1 MSQSPKKEWQVEQ
14 QIVDLS
20 KERDNAKSRRLDSQ
34 PHDRTRLKGEDLPMA
49 SDVQAAAPADVALS
63 VRDLS
68 VSLPEGMERAYAVE
82 NISFDLK
89 RGQILCIIGESGSGK
104 SVTANAIMGLL
115 PKVIRV
121 SSGAIRLN
129 GMNIVGLSPDK
140 LRSLRGRVVSMIF
153 QDPLSAL
160 NPLMTV
166 GAQIE
171 EVMAAHDVGTPKSRR
186 SRAIDLLI
194 EVGLP
199 DPQLMY
205 HQYPFRLS
213 GGQRQRVM
221 IAMAL
226 ALEPAILIAD
236 EPTTALDVTTQA
248 QILQLI
254 RDIQRRKGMSVMFIT
269 HDFGVVAEIADYVV
283 VMEKGHCVEQGS
295 AEQVLKSPSH
305 LYTRRLIAAVPH
317 LTGKDRIALQPADRT
332 SFLKVEGLAKTYR
345 SGSSFFGRQRIVAAV
360 NGVTFDLA
368 SGRTLGVVGESGSG
382 KSSLGRLLIK
392 LMDRD
397 SGSILF
403 EGRDI
408 AALSEA
414 EFRPLRPK
422 IQMIFQD
429 PFASLNPRSTVG
441 QILTV
446 GPVAHGMPYGEAAER
461 ARELLSHVGLDSGA
475 FDRYPHEF
483 SGGQRQRISIARA
496 LMFKPKL
503 LIADEAVS
511 ALDVSIQA
519 QILKLLDQ
527 IQRET
532 GVSMIFITHDLRVAS
547 QICDEI
553 AVMHRGHIVERGPPS
568 QIFLDPKSNY
578 TRELVAAIP
587 GEQPANAP
595 QHVANP

>member
-1 MSQSPKKEWQVEQ
+1 MMSYSPRGEWQNERRV
-14 QIVDLS
+14 VDLS
-20 KERDNAKSRRLDSQ
+20 EHSGGKRGRTANLQRD
-34 PHDRTRLKGEDLPMA
+34 
-49 SDVQAAAPADVALS
+49 DVQMTSARQPSEDVALA
-63 VRDLS
+63 VRDLT
-68 VSLPEGMERAYAVE
+68 VSLPAGMEREHAVE
-82 NISFDLK
+82 NVSFELK

-115 PKVIRV
+115 PKSIRV
-121 SSGAIRLN
+121 SSGAIRLE
-129 GMNIVGLSPDK
+129 GMDLVGLSPER
-140 LRSLRGRVVSMIF
+140 LRDLRGRVVSMIF

-171 EVMAAHDVGTPKSRR
+171 EVMAAHGVGTPKSRR
-186 SRAIDLLI
+186 SSAIELLT

-199 DPQLMY
+199 DPPLMY

-269 HDFGVVAEIADYVV
+269 HDFGVVAEIADSVV

-317 LTGKDRIALQPADRT
+317 LTGKDRVPAEAAVT
-332 SFLKVEGLAKTYR
+332 SSMLKVEYLVKTYR
-345 SGSSFFGRQRIVAAV
+345 SGSALFGRQRIVPAV
-360 NGVTFDLA
+360 NGVSFDL
-368 SGRTLGVVGESGSG
+368 SPGRTLGVVGESGSG

-392 LMDRD
+392 LLDSD

-403 EGRDI
+403 EGRDV
-408 AALSEA
+408 ARLSEA

-446 GPVAHGMPYGEAAER
+446 GPIAHGVPHKEACEQ
-461 ARELLSHVGLDSGA
+461 ARELLAHVGLDAGT

-483 SGGQRQRISIARA
+483 SGGQRQRIGIARA

-553 AVMHRGHIVERGPPS
+553 AVMHRGQIVEHGPPS
-568 QIFLDPKSNY
+568 QIFLNPKSAY
-578 TRELVAAIP
+578 TRELVSAIP
-587 GEQPANAP
+587 GEQQSSARAVGS
-595 QHVANP
+595 QSTLAGHSHK

>member
-1 MSQSPKKEWQVEQ
+1 MTSA
-14 QIVDLS
+14 
-20 KERDNAKSRRLDSQ
+20 RQ
-34 PHDRTRLKGEDLPMA
+34 PSA
-49 SDVQAAAPADVALS
+49 SEDVALA
-63 VRDLS
+63 VRDLT
-68 VSLPEGMERAYAVE
+68 VSLPTGMERAHAVE
-82 NISFDLK
+82 NVSFELK

-115 PKVIRV
+115 PKSIRV
-121 SSGAIRLN
+121 SSGTIRLE
-129 GMNIVGLSPDK
+129 GMDLVELSPER
-140 LRSLRGRVVSMIF
+140 LRDLRGRVVSMIF

-171 EVMAAHDVGTPKSRR
+171 EVMAAHGVGTPKSRR
-186 SRAIDLLI
+186 SSAIELLT

-199 DPQLMY
+199 DPPLMY

-269 HDFGVVAEIADYVV
+269 HDFGVVAEIADSVV

-317 LTGKDRIALQPADRT
+317 LTGKDRVPAEAAVT
-332 SFLKVEGLAKTYR
+332 SSMLKVEYLVKTYR
-345 SGSSFFGRQRIVAAV
+345 SGSALFGRQRIVPAV
-360 NGVTFDLA
+360 NGVSFDL
-368 SGRTLGVVGESGSG
+368 SPGRTLGVVGESGSG

-392 LMDRD
+392 LLDSD

-403 EGRDI
+403 EGRDV
-408 AALSEA
+408 ARLSEA

-441 QILTV
+441 RILTV
-446 GPVAHGMPYGEAAER
+446 GPIAHGVPHKEACEQ
-461 ARELLSHVGLDSGA
+461 ARELLAHVGLDAGT

-483 SGGQRQRISIARA
+483 SGGQRQRIGIARA

-553 AVMHRGHIVERGPPS
+553 AVMHRGQIVEHGPPS
-568 QIFLDPKSNY
+568 QIFLNPKSAY
-578 TRELVAAIP
+578 TRELVSAIP
-587 GEQPANAP
+587 GEQQSSARAVGNQSTLAG
-595 QHVANP
+595 HSHK

>member
-1 MSQSPKKEWQVEQ
+1 MVAS
-14 QIVDLS
+14 I
-20 KERDNAKSRRLDSQ
+20 Q
-34 PHDRTRLKGEDLPMA
+34 P
-49 SDVQAAAPADVALS
+49 VAPHDVALA
-63 VRDLS
+63 VRDLT
-68 VSLPEGMERAYAVE
+68 VNLPAGMERTHAVE
-82 NISFDLK
+82 NISFDLN

-115 PKVIRV
+115 PKMIRV
-121 SSGAIRLN
+121 SSGAIQLD
-129 GMNIVGLSPDK
+129 GMDIIGMPPDK

-166 GAQIE
+166 GSQID
-171 EVMAAHDVGTPKSRR
+171 EVMAAHGVGMPRSRR
-186 SRAIDLLI
+186 DRALELMR

-199 DPQLMY
+199 DPELMY

-213 GGQRQRVM
+213 GGQRQRVI

-226 ALEPAILIAD
+226 ALEPPILIAD

-248 QILQLI
+248 QILELI

-269 HDFGVVAEIADYVV
+269 HDFGVVAEIADNVV
-283 VMEKGHCVEQGS
+283 VMEKGHIVEQGS
-295 AEQVLKSPSH
+295 ARQVLKSPSH
-305 LYTRRLIAAVPH
+305 PYTKRLIAAVPH
-317 LTGKDRIALQPADRT
+317 LTGKDRIPLEAESNAPM
-332 SFLKVEGLAKTYR
+332 LKAEGLVKTYR
-345 SGSSFFGRQRIVAAV
+345 VGSVLSGKQRVVTAVKEVSFE
-360 NGVTFDLA
+360 LA
-368 SGRTLGVVGESGSG
+368 PGRTLGVVGESGSG
-382 KSSLGRLLIK
+382 KSTLGRLLIK
-392 LMDRD
+392 LMDGDGGR
-397 SGSILF
+397 ILF
-403 EGRDI
+403 EGCDI
-408 AALSEA
+408 AGLSEA
-414 EFRPLRPK
+414 EFRPLRPR

-446 GPVAHGMPYGEAAER
+446 GPVAHGAAYSKACEEAR
-461 ARELLSHVGLDSGA
+461 ALLSHVGLDAGA
-475 FDRYPHEF
+475 FGRYPHEF
-483 SGGQRQRISIARA
+483 SGGQRQRIGIARA

-532 GVSMIFITHDLRVAS
+532 AVSLIFITHDLRVAS

-553 AVMHRGHIVERGPPS
+553 AVMQNGQIVERGPPS
-568 QIFLDPKSNY
+568 QIFLRPQSAY

-587 GEQPANAP
+587 GSSHIRRFTPSKRI
-595 QHVANP
+595 

>member
-1 MSQSPKKEWQVEQ
+1 
-14 QIVDLS
+14 
-20 KERDNAKSRRLDSQ
+20 
-34 PHDRTRLKGEDLPMA
+34 
-49 SDVQAAAPADVALS
+49 
-63 VRDLS
+63 
-68 VSLPEGMERAYAVE
+68 MERTYAVE

-121 SSGAIRLN
+121 SSGAIHLDAMN
-129 GMNIVGLSPDK
+129 VVGMSADK

-166 GAQIE
+166 GAQID

-186 SRAIDLLI
+186 SRALDLLT

-199 DPQLMY
+199 EPQLMY

-221 IAMAL
+221 IAIAL

-248 QILQLI
+248 QILKLI
-254 RDIQRRKGMSVMFIT
+254 RDIQRRKEMSVMFIT
-269 HDFGVVAEIADYVV
+269 HDFGVVAEIADSVV
-283 VMEKGHCVEQGS
+283 VMEKGHIVEQGS
-295 AEQVLKSPSH
+295 AIQVLKSPNH
-305 LYTRRLIAAVPH
+305 PYTRRLIAAVPH
-317 LTGKDRIALQPADRT
+317 LTDKDRVPLEAASKAPI
-332 SFLKVEGLAKTYR
+332 LKVEGLVKTYR
-345 SGSSFFGRQRIVAAV
+345 SGSALFGTQRIVPAV
-360 NGVTFDLA
+360 NAVSFDLA
-368 SGRTLGVVGESGSG
+368 PGRTLGVVGESGSG

-392 LMDRD
+392 LLD
-397 SGSILF
+397 SDGGQILF

-408 AALSEA
+408 AKLSEG
-414 EFRPLRPK
+414 EFRPLRPRV
-422 IQMIFQD
+422 QMIFQD
-429 PFASLNPRSTVG
+429 PFSSLNPRSTIG

-446 GPVAHGMPYGEAAER
+446 GAVANGTPYAQARDEAR
-461 ARELLSHVGLDSGA
+461 TLLSHVGLDAGA
-475 FDRYPHEF
+475 FGRYPHEF
-483 SGGQRQRISIARA
+483 SGGQRQRIGIARA

-519 QILKLLDQ
+519 QILELLDR

-553 AVMHRGHIVERGPPS
+553 AVMHKGRIVESGPPS
-568 QIFLDPKSNY
+568 QIFLDPQAAY
-578 TRELVAAIP
+578 TRDLVAAIP
-587 GEQPANAP
+587 GEGPEGGRPVAAN
-595 QHVANP
+595 Q

>member
-1 MSQSPKKEWQVEQ
+1 MV
-14 QIVDLS
+14 
-20 KERDNAKSRRLDSQ
+20 
-34 PHDRTRLKGEDLPMA
+34 A
-49 SDVQAAAPADVALS
+49 SIQAAVPHDVALS
-63 VRDLS
+63 VRDLT
-68 VSLPEGMERAYAVE
+68 VSLPQGMERTHAVE
-82 NISFDLK
+82 NISFDVK

-115 PKVIRV
+115 PRTIRV
-121 SSGAIRLN
+121 SSGAIELD
-129 GMNIVGLSPDK
+129 GMNIMGMPSDK

-166 GAQIE
+166 GAQID
-171 EVMAAHDVGTPKSRR
+171 EVMAAHGVGTPKSRR
-186 SRAIDLLI
+186 GRAIELLT

-199 DPQLMY
+199 DPALMY

-248 QILQLI
+248 QILNLI

-269 HDFGVVAEIADYVV
+269 HDFGVVAEIADNVV
-283 VMEKGHCVEQGS
+283 VMEKGRIVEQGS
-295 AEQVLKSPSH
+295 AAQVLQLPNH
-305 LYTRRLIAAVPH
+305 PYTRRLIAAVPH
-317 LTGKDRIALQPADRT
+317 LTGEDRAPLDAAVKEPI
-332 SFLKVEGLAKTYR
+332 LKVERLAKTYR
-345 SGSSFFGRQRIVAAV
+345 SGSALIGTQRIVPAV
-360 NGVTFDLA
+360 NEVSFDLA
-368 SGRTLGVVGESGSG
+368 PGRTLGVVGESGSG

-392 LMDRD
+392 LLD
-397 SGSILF
+397 SDGGRILF

-408 AALSEA
+408 ARLPEA
-414 EFRPLRPK
+414 EFRPLRAR

-441 QILTV
+441 RILTV
-446 GPVAHGMPYGEAAER
+446 GPVAHGTPYAKACEEAR
-461 ARELLSHVGLDSGA
+461 ALLSHVGLDAGA
-475 FDRYPHEF
+475 FGRYPHEF
-483 SGGQRQRISIARA
+483 SGGQRQRIGIARA

-553 AVMHRGHIVERGPPS
+553 AVMHKGCIVENGPPS
-568 QIFLDPKSNY
+568 QIFLRPQSAY

-587 GEQPANAP
+587 GEQPCAAP
-595 QHVANP
+595 PCSKSMRATAGAAIKEKTP

>member
-1 MSQSPKKEWQVEQ
+1 MISAP
-14 QIVDLS
+14 
-20 KERDNAKSRRLDSQ
+20 Q
-34 PHDRTRLKGEDLPMA
+34 PLA
-49 SDVQAAAPADVALS
+49 SEDVALA
-63 VRDLS
+63 VRDLT
-68 VSLPEGMERAYAVE
+68 VSLPAGMERAHAVE
-82 NISFDLK
+82 NVSFELK

-115 PKVIRV
+115 PKSIRV
-121 SSGAIRLN
+121 SSGAIHLE
-129 GMNIVGLSPDK
+129 GMDLVGLSPES
-140 LRSLRGRVVSMIF
+140 LRDLRGRVVSMIF

-171 EVMAAHDVGTPKSRR
+171 EVMAAHRIGTPKSRR
-186 SRAIDLLI
+186 SRAIELLT

-199 DPQLMY
+199 DPPLMY

-221 IAMAL
+221 TAMAL
-226 ALEPAILIAD
+226 APEAAILIAVG
-236 EPTTALDVTTQA
+236 PTTARDGTTQA

-269 HDFGVVAEIADYVV
+269 HDFGVVAEIADSVV

-317 LTGKDRIALQPADRT
+317 LTGKDRVPAEAPA
-332 SFLKVEGLAKTYR
+332 SSSILKVECLVKTYR
-345 SGSSFFGRQRIVAAV
+345 SGSALFGKQRIVPAV
-360 NGVTFDLA
+360 NGVSFDL
-368 SGRTLGVVGESGSG
+368 SPGRTLGVVGESGSG

-392 LMDRD
+392 LLDSD

-403 EGRDI
+403 EGGDVAR
-408 AALSEA
+408 LSEA
-414 EFRPLRPK
+414 QFRPLRPK

-446 GPVAHGMPYGEAAER
+446 GPIAHGVPRKDACEQ
-461 ARELLSHVGLDSGA
+461 ARELLAHVGLDAGT

-483 SGGQRQRISIARA
+483 SGGQRQRIGIARA

-553 AVMHRGHIVERGPPS
+553 AVMHRGQIVEHGPPS
-568 QIFLDPKSNY
+568 QIFLSPISAY

-587 GEQPANAP
+587 GEQQSSARAIGS
-595 QHVANP
+595 QSTLAGHSHK